1 MSYRMGGYP
10 HPNEK
15 ENYSAGPLWGGF
27 DHKVPDF
34 VTGPF
39 YSWPVKTK
47 IGKFS
52 IEVVTF
58 FAGSLRNSAI

>member
-1 MSYRMGGYP
+1 MRKKIILPAHFGADLTI
-10 HPNEK
+10 EC
-15 ENYSAGPLWGGF
+15 LI
-27 DHKVPDF
+27 F

-52 IEVVTF
+52 IEAVTF